1 MEELAVTRKSFWRI
15 LLSIISLEVIMCQ
28 VQGYINIYCR
38 VVGFFVCFFFL
49 LLSIPCYSVTRVW
62 MFLYTSQCMSPLSQ
76 EKRKYLVLIV
86 LQCSLTKKHSHE
98 IIDCAGE
105 LQMLRHYQG
114 HLTHQCQLPCNRS
127 VLFRNGAIAKWLNR
141 NIVKVFSIWNGHVL
155 RERWYIET
163 NTILTG
169 KKLMTPYGW

>member
-38 VVGFFVCFFFL
+38 VVGFFVCFFFCYWVSLVIQWPMYECFCIPVNACL
-49 LLSIPCYSVTRVW
+49 LFHR
-62 MFLYTSQCMSPLSQ
+62 
-76 EKRKYLVLIV
+76 RKYLVLIV

-141 NIVKVFSIWNGHVL
+141 NIVQVFSIWNGHVL